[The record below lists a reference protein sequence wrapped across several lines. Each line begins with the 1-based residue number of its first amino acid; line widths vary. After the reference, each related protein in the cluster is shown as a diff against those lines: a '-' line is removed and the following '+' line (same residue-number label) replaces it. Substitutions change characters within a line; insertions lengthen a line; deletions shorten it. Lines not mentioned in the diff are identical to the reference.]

1 MGKAP
6 TSASKIVKTRRK
18 ELFRLPEGTDDDA
31 DDDAKGTDDA
41 KTNPNVPT
49 CDSSDDGDA
58 EDDTRLIP
66 GDCMQ
71 LLDQPPLSEV
81 QIAACELF
89 GENFTWCHA
98 SFRPT
103 EGLDARSHSAYQ

>member
-41 KTNPNVPT
+41 A
-49 CDSSDDGDA
+49 DSKYGDDESAEEDEFESDDN
-58 EDDTRLIP
+58 DD
-66 GDCMQ
+66 D
-71 LLDQPPLSEV
+71 E
-81 QIAACELF
+81 E
-89 GENFTWCHA
+89 GEQ
-98 SFRPT
+98 S
-103 EGLDARSHSAYQ
+103 LDALFSKDAMTPTRM